1 MTTAVPTVE
10 CKRCAVEVPAGNF
23 CGLCGCHPDEEP
35 GNSSVWLRP
44 KTFGAAPG
52 ESVLRP
58 ALASSLF
65 PQLPNRSRKPFRV
78 TLLIAAAGLL
88 LAAVLRLPGLG
99 IAISAFGLPLLF
111 ILYLRASAADRDV
124 PRVSLTLAAVL
135 GALLGAGWVAVSGHV
150 VARTYGLPMTV
161 GLALH
166 HLLREGTLI
175 PAAGMVLMILPT
187 VMIRLL
193 RPGSRDSL
201 DGFVIGALAGLCFS
215 AAATLVRLVPQVTT
229 GLIAHARPVIGL
241 VVEVVLCG
249 ITIPITAAA
258 AGGMVG
264 IALWFRPP
272 QGRGGE
278 HHGGR
283 VRPVLLLLAAA
294 ALLLHAGVGVIDIVG
309 LPQLAMLVIHL
320 TATLVVLLAL
330 RLVLQLALLHEAHD
344 PIAED
349 QPLLCPHCEMVV
361 PDMAFCPACGA
372 ATRASSRES
381 RRERRG
387 RFRAEAIDE
396 DAEVVPASVDGIPE
410 NVYPGYAMPAGRYL
424 APGLRRPRF
433 GWLLSRWGVV
443 ITAAAVVLGG
453 AALAL
458 TPKIAHYMCPP
469 DCGKPPNGIPVM
481 ALPRFDAPD
490 GSFSVSYPAPGSAY
504 NVSTTK
510 SGVTATYTGGDG
522 GVLQLFSEPAKGRSA
537 RDVARAL
544 VKRTYPDAKV
554 AYEIPNAMV
563 GYQPGYG
570 EVVDD
575 WPQGSTSGYSRVRVL
590 VMTAVKNDVALVAF
604 ATGPYHVF
612 GPDYGPGPPSG
623 ANLELAQDM
632 GKYVNSFH
640 WQGDPTR

>member
-1 MTTAVPTVE
+1 
-10 CKRCAVEVPAGNF
+10 VEVPAGNF
-23 CGLCGCHPDEEP
+23 CGLCGCHPEAEP
-35 GNSSVWLRP
+35 GDNSVWLRP

-65 PQLPNRSRKPFRV
+65 PQLPNRSRTPFRV

-88 LAAVLRLPGLG
+88 LAAVLRLPALG
-99 IAISAFGLPLLF
+99 IAISALGLPLLF
-111 ILYLRASAADRDV
+111 GLYLRASAADRDV
-124 PRVSLTLAAVL
+124 PRVSLILAAAL
-135 GALLGAGWVAVSGHV
+135 GAILGAGWVLVSGQV
-150 VARTYGLPMTV
+150 VARTYGVPMSI

-166 HLLREGTLI
+166 HLLREGFLV
-175 PAAGMVLMILPT
+175 PAIGMVLMILPT

-215 AAATLVRLVPQVTT
+215 AAATLVRLAPQVHA
-229 GLIAHARPVIGL
+229 GLIAHARPVLGL

-249 ITIPITAAA
+249 VTVPITAAA

-264 IALWFRPP
+264 VALWFRPP
-272 QGRGGE
+272 RGRE
-278 HHGGR
+278 HGGR
-283 VRPVLLLLAAA
+283 VRLVLVLLAAA
-294 ALLLHAGVGVIDIVG
+294 ALILHAGVAVIDIVG

-381 RRERRG
+381 RLERRG
-387 RFRAEAIDE
+387 RFRAEPLDQE
-396 DAEVVPASVDGIPE
+396 GEVGPASVDGIPE

-424 APGLRRPRF
+424 APGLRRPRY

-443 ITAAAVVLGG
+443 ITAASVVLGA
-453 AALAL
+453 AALVL

-469 DCGKPPNGIPVM
+469 DCGKPPTGIPVM
-481 ALPRFDAPD
+481 ALPRFEAPD

-504 NVSTTK
+504 NVVTTK

-554 AYEIPNAMV
+554 AYEVPNAMV

-575 WPQGSTSGYSRVRVL
+575 WPQGSTSGYSRVRIL

-604 ATGPYHVF
+604 ATGPYHAF

-640 WQGDPTR
+640 WKGDPTR

>member
-10 CKRCAVEVPAGNF
+10 CKRCEVEVPAGNF
-23 CGLCGCHPDEEP
+23 CGLCGCHPEAEP
-35 GNSSVWLRP
+35 GDNSVWLRP

-65 PQLPNRSRKPFRV
+65 PQLPNRSRTPFRV

-88 LAAVLRLPGLG
+88 LAAVLRLPALG
-99 IAISAFGLPLLF
+99 IAISALGLPLLF
-111 ILYLRASAADRDV
+111 GLYLRASAADRDV
-124 PRVSLTLAAVL
+124 PRVSLILAAAL
-135 GALLGAGWVAVSGHV
+135 GAILGAGWVLVSGQV
-150 VARTYGLPMTV
+150 VARTYGVPMSI

-166 HLLREGTLI
+166 HLLREGFLV
-175 PAAGMVLMILPT
+175 PAIGMVLMILPT

-215 AAATLVRLVPQVTT
+215 AAATLVRLAPQVHA
-229 GLIAHARPVIGL
+229 GLIAHARPVLGL

-249 ITIPITAAA
+249 VTVPITAAA

-264 IALWFRPP
+264 VALWFRPP
-272 QGRGGE
+272 RGRE
-278 HHGGR
+278 HGGR
-283 VRPVLLLLAAA
+283 VRLVLVLLAAA
-294 ALLLHAGVGVIDIVG
+294 ALILHAGVAVIDIVG

-381 RRERRG
+381 RLERRG
-387 RFRAEAIDE
+387 RFRAEPLDQE
-396 DAEVVPASVDGIPE
+396 GEVGPASVDGIPE

-424 APGLRRPRF
+424 APGLRRPRY

-443 ITAAAVVLGG
+443 ITAASVVLGA
-453 AALAL
+453 AALVL

-469 DCGKPPNGIPVM
+469 DCGKPPTGIPVM
-481 ALPRFDAPD
+481 ALPRFEAPD

-504 NVSTTK
+504 NVVTTK

-554 AYEIPNAMV
+554 AYEVPNAMV

-575 WPQGSTSGYSRVRVL
+575 WPQGSTSGYSRVRIL

-604 ATGPYHVF
+604 ATGPYHAF

-640 WQGDPTR
+640 WKGDPTR

>member
-10 CKRCAVEVPAGNF
+10 CKRCEVEVPAGNF
-23 CGLCGCHPDEEP
+23 CGLCGCHPEAEP
-35 GNSSVWLRP
+35 GDSSVWLRP

-65 PQLPNRSRKPFRV
+65 PQLPNRSRTPFRV

-88 LAAVLRLPGLG
+88 LAAVLRLPALG
-99 IAISAFGLPLLF
+99 IAISALGLPLLF
-111 ILYLRASAADRDV
+111 GLYLRASAADRDV
-124 PRVSLTLAAVL
+124 PRVSLILAAAL
-135 GALLGAGWVAVSGHV
+135 GAILGAGWVLVSGQV
-150 VARTYGLPMTV
+150 VARTYGVPMSI

-166 HLLREGTLI
+166 HLLREGFLV
-175 PAAGMVLMILPT
+175 PAIGMVLMILPT

-215 AAATLVRLVPQVTT
+215 AAATLVRLAPQVHA
-229 GLIAHARPVIGL
+229 GLIAHARPVLGL

-249 ITIPITAAA
+249 VTVPITAAA

-264 IALWFRPP
+264 VALWFRPP
-272 QGRGGE
+272 RGRE
-278 HHGGR
+278 HGGR
-283 VRPVLLLLAAA
+283 VRLVLVLLAAA
-294 ALLLHAGVGVIDIVG
+294 ALILHAGVAVIDIVG

-381 RRERRG
+381 RLERRG
-387 RFRAEAIDE
+387 RFRAEPLDQE
-396 DAEVVPASVDGIPE
+396 GEVGPASVDGIPE

-424 APGLRRPRF
+424 APGLRRPRY

-443 ITAAAVVLGG
+443 ITAASVVLGA
-453 AALAL
+453 AALVL

-469 DCGKPPNGIPVM
+469 DCGKPPTGIPVM
-481 ALPRFDAPD
+481 ALPRFEAPD

-504 NVSTTK
+504 NVVTTK

-554 AYEIPNAMV
+554 AYEVPNAMV

-575 WPQGSTSGYSRVRVL
+575 WPQGSTSGYSRVRIL

-604 ATGPYHVF
+604 ATGPYHAF

-640 WQGDPTR
+640 WKGDPTR

>member
-1 MTTAVPTVE
+1 MTTTVPTAE
-10 CKRCAVEVPAGNF
+10 CKRCEVEVPAGNF
-23 CGLCGCHPDEEP
+23 CGLCGCHPDAEP
-35 GNSSVWLRP
+35 GSSSVWLRP

-65 PQLPNRSRKPFRV
+65 PQLPSRSRMPFRV
-78 TLLIAAAGLL
+78 TLFIAAAGLL
-88 LAAVLRLPGLG
+88 LAALLRLPALG
-99 IAISAFGLPLLF
+99 IAISALGLPVLF
-111 ILYLRASAADRDV
+111 VMYLRASAADRDV
-124 PRVSLTLAAVL
+124 PRVSLLLAAVL
-135 GALLGAGWVAVSGHV
+135 GALLGAAWVLVAGQTVS
-150 VARTYGLPMTV
+150 RTYGVPMAI

-166 HLLREGTLI
+166 HLVRAGLLI
-175 PAAGMVLMILPT
+175 PAAGMLLMILPT
-187 VMIRLL
+187 VVIRLT

-215 AAATLVRLVPQVTT
+215 AAATLVRLAPQVHA

-249 ITIPITAAA
+249 VTVPITAAA

-272 QGRGGE
+272 QGRD
-278 HHGGR
+278 HGGR
-283 VRPVLLLLAAA
+283 VGLVLTLLAAA
-294 ALLLHAGVGVIDIVG
+294 ALLLHAGIGVVDIVG

-381 RRERRG
+381 RLERRG
-387 RFRAEAIDE
+387 RFRAQAFDE
-396 DAEVVPASVDGIPE
+396 DAETAPATAGVPE

-424 APGLRRPRF
+424 APGLPKPRYR
-433 GWLLSRWGVV
+433 WLLSRWGIV
-443 ITAAAVVLGG
+443 ITAASVVLGA

-469 DCGKPPNGIPVM
+469 DCGKPPTGTPVM

-504 NVSTTK
+504 NVTTTN

-554 AYEIPNAMV
+554 SYEIPNAMV

-575 WPQGSTSGYSRVRVL
+575 WPQGSASGYSRVRAL

-604 ATGPYHVF
+604 ATGPYHAF

-640 WQGDPTR
+640 WKGDATR

>member
-10 CKRCAVEVPAGNF
+10 CKRCDVEVPAGNF
-23 CGLCGCHPDEEP
+23 CGLCGCHPDAEP
-35 GNSSVWLRP
+35 GDSSVWLRP
-44 KTFGAAPG
+44 RTFGAAPG

-65 PQLPNRSRKPFRV
+65 PQLPDRSRKPFRV
-78 TLLIAAAGLL
+78 TLIIAAAGLL
-88 LAAVLRLPGLG
+88 LAAVLRLPSLG
-99 IAISAFGLPLLF
+99 IAISALGLPVLF
-111 ILYLRASAADRDV
+111 VLYLRASAADRDV
-124 PRVSLTLAAVL
+124 PRVSLALAAVL
-135 GALLGAGWVAVSGHV
+135 GALLGAAWVLVSGQF
-150 VARTYGLPMTV
+150 VARTYGVPMSV

-166 HLLREGTLI
+166 HVLREGLLI
-175 PAAGMVLMILPT
+175 PAGGMLLMILPT
-187 VMIRLL
+187 ALIRLL
-193 RPGSRDSL
+193 RPGTRDSL

-215 AAATLVRLVPQVTT
+215 AAATVVRLAPQVTT
-229 GLIAHARPVIGL
+229 GLIAHVRPVMGL

-249 ITIPITAAA
+249 ITVPITAAA

-264 IALWFRPP
+264 VALWFRPP
-272 QGRGGE
+272 QGRD
-278 HHGGR
+278 HGGR
-283 VRPVLLLLAAA
+283 VRLVLMLLAAA

-309 LPQLAMLVIHL
+309 LPQRTMLVIHL
-320 TATLVVLLAL
+320 TATLVVVVAL

-387 RFRAEAIDE
+387 RFRAAALDE
-396 DAEVVPASVDGIPE
+396 DAEVDPASVDGIPE
-410 NVYPGYAMPAGRYL
+410 QVYPGYAMPAGRYL

-443 ITAAAVVLGG
+443 VTAAAVLLGG

-481 ALPRFDAPD
+481 TLPRFDAPD
-490 GSFSVSYPAPGSAY
+490 GSFSVSYPSPGSAY

-575 WPQGSTSGYSRVRVL
+575 WPQGSMSGYSRVRVL
-590 VMTAVKNDVALVAF
+590 VMTAVKNDIALVAF
-604 ATGPYHVF
+604 ATGPYHAF
-612 GPDYGPGPPSG
+612 GPNYGPGPPSG

-632 GKYVNSFH
+632 SKYVNSFH

>member
-1 MTTAVPTVE
+1 MTAVATVE
-10 CKRCAVEVPAGNF
+10 CKRCEVEVPAGNF
-23 CGLCGCHPDEEP
+23 CGLCGCHPDDEP
-35 GNSSVWLRP
+35 GNSSVWLRG
-44 KTFGAAPG
+44 KTFGAAPN

-58 ALASSLF
+58 ALTSSLF
-65 PQLPNRSRKPFRV
+65 PQLPNRSRVPFRV

-88 LAAVLRLPGLG
+88 LAAVLRLPALG
-99 IAISAFGLPLLF
+99 IAISALGLPLLF
-111 ILYLRASAADRDV
+111 MLYLRASAADRDV
-124 PRVSLTLAAVL
+124 PRVSLALAGVLGAVL
-135 GALLGAGWVAVSGHV
+135 GAAWVLVSGQV
-150 VARTYGLPMTV
+150 VARTYGVPMAI

-166 HLLREGTLI
+166 HLLREGVLI
-175 PAAGMVLMILPT
+175 PAAGMVLMVLPT
-187 VMIRLL
+187 VIIRLL

-215 AAATLVRLVPQVTT
+215 AAATLVRLAPQVTT
-229 GLIAHARPVIGL
+229 GLIAHARPVLGL

-249 ITIPITAAA
+249 VTVPITAAA

-272 QGRGGE
+272 ALA
-278 HHGGR
+278 HHGSR
-283 VRPVLLLLAAA
+283 VRLVLMLLAAA
-294 ALLLHAGVGVIDIVG
+294 ALLVHAGVGVTDIVG
-309 LPQLAMLVIHL
+309 LPQRTMLVMHL
-320 TATLVVLLAL
+320 TSTLVVLLAL

-344 PIAED
+344 PIEQD

-387 RFRAEAIDE
+387 RFRAQPLDDDSADQSPPPSAAGVTE
-396 DAEVVPASVDGIPE
+396 D
-410 NVYPGYAMPAGRYL
+410 VYPGYATPAGRYL
-424 APGLRRPRF
+424 APGLKRPRF
-433 GWLLSRWGVV
+433 TWLLSRWGVV
-443 ITAAAVVLGG
+443 ITAASVVLGA

-469 DCGKPPNGIPVM
+469 DCGKPPTGTPVM
-481 ALPRFDAPD
+481 ALPRFDSPD
-490 GSFSVSYPAPGSAY
+490 GTFSVSYPAPGSAY
-504 NVSTTK
+504 TVNTTT

-522 GVLQLFSEPAKGRSA
+522 GVLQLFSEPAKGRSPQEIT
-537 RDVARAL
+537 RAL

-575 WPQGSTSGYSRVRVL
+575 WPQGTASGYSRTRIL

-604 ATGPYHVF
+604 ATGPYHAF

-632 GKYVNSFH
+632 GKYVNSFR
-640 WQGDPTR
+640 WKGDPNR

>member
-10 CKRCAVEVPAGNF
+10 CKRCEVEVPAGNF
-23 CGLCGCHPDEEP
+23 CGLCGCHPDAEP
-35 GNSSVWLRP
+35 GKNSVWLRA
-44 KTFGAAPG
+44 KTFGAAPNEG
-52 ESVLRP
+52 VLRP
-58 ALASSLF
+58 ALTSSLF
-65 PQLPNRSRKPFRV
+65 PQLPNRSRTPFRV
-78 TLLIAAAGLL
+78 TLIIAAAGLL
-88 LAAVLRLPGLG
+88 LAAVLRLPTLG
-99 IAISAFGLPLLF
+99 IAISALGLPLLF
-111 ILYLRASAADRDV
+111 VLYLRASAADRDV
-124 PRVSLTLAAVL
+124 PRVSLALAAVF
-135 GALLGAGWVAVSGHV
+135 GALLGAAWVLVSGQV
-150 VARTYGLPMTV
+150 VARTYGVPMAV

-166 HLLREGTLI
+166 HLLREGVAI
-175 PAAGMVLMILPT
+175 PVAGMVLMILPT
-187 VMIRLL
+187 VLIRLV

-215 AAATLVRLVPQVTT
+215 AAATLVRLIPQVTT
-229 GLIAHARPVIGL
+229 GLIAHARPVMGL

-249 ITIPITAAA
+249 VTVPITAAA

-264 IALWFRPP
+264 IALWFRQPE
-272 QGRGGE
+272 GR

-283 VRPVLLLLAAA
+283 VRLVLMLLAGA
-294 ALLLHAGVGVIDIVG
+294 ALLMHAGVGVIDIVG
-309 LPQLAMLVIHL
+309 LPQLTMLVTHL

-387 RFRAEAIDE
+387 RFRARALD
-396 DAEVVPASVDGIPE
+396 DDSAEPSLPQSLDGVPE

-424 APGLRRPRF
+424 APGLPRLRF

-453 AALAL
+453 AALVL

-469 DCGKPPNGIPVM
+469 DCGKPPTGIPVM

-504 NVSTTK
+504 NVVTTK

-554 AYEIPNAMV
+554 AYEVPNAMV

-575 WPQGSTSGYSRVRVL
+575 WPQGSTSGYSRVRIL

-604 ATGPYHVF
+604 ATGPYHAF